1 MASKKEIKEK
11 HVSLKN
17 EINHHNFLYHNKDQP
32 EITDNEYDQLF
43 QELLKLENDYV
54 FLDKSDSPTSRV
66 GDTPQSDLKEFFH
79 EAPMLSLDN
88 AFEPEDLYDF
98 EKRTFNKIKKQTLF
112 YSCEPKIDGVAV
124 SLIYEKGKFIKAGTR
139 GDGEQGEDIT
149 HNVKT
154 IKQIPLMLN
163 GKNHPDKIEIRGEIY
178 CEKTAFDKF
187 NKEYAKSGQK
197 TFANPRNFVAGSI
210 RQLNPEIAAARPLKI
225 QLHSLGYVDQ
235 KNFFKSHQEM
245 LNTFLSWNLPINPD
259 TELVNSIEEVISYCD
274 RLTNKR
280 EALNYEI
287 DGVVIK
293 IDDVFLQQELGFSS
307 RSPKWSIAKK
317 FKAEEGTTE
326 VLSVNFQMGRTGALT
341 PVANLKP
348 VKLGGVTISN
358 ATLHNMDEVE
368 RLDIRIGDF
377 VKVKRAGD
385 VIPKVI
391 KVEKNK
397 RNNKTQKIKQPTHC
411 SSCSRPIAFFE
422 GLTPNLDL
430 ARLKNEDQS
439 CYGYSQFKETLKH
452 FVSRQAMDIDGL
464 GSKTI
469 DQMVDKGI
477 IKSIKDLYLLKKESF
492 RDLDGF
498 AEKSINNLLSS
509 INKSKNIKLSN
520 FIYALGIKEI
530 GLETSKNL
538 SKRFLTIEN
547 IFSATV
553 DDFIA
558 VDDIG
563 EVASSNLHAFFSD
576 KFNIKFLKEII
587 NLGFKLEAEKVLS
600 RNSKIEDKKIAI
612 TGKLSS
618 ISRDDLKSKLEDLGV
633 KVVNSI
639 SKNTDYVIV
648 GSDAG
653 SKLAKAKALNIEI
666 ISDEDLDSFLTQNE
680 N

>member
-430 ARLKNEDQS
+430 ARLKNEDHS

-547 IFSATV
+547 IYSATV
-553 DDFIA
+553 DDFIS

-576 KFNIKFLKEII
+576 KSNIKFLKEII

-618 ISRDDLKSKLEDLGV
+618 ISRDELKSKLEDLGV

>member
-139 GDGEQGEDIT
+139 GDGEKGEDIT

-618 ISRDDLKSKLEDLGV
+618 ISRDELKSKLEDLGV

>member
-88 AFEPEDLYDF
+88 AFEPEDLHDF

-225 QLHSLGYVDQ
+225 QLHSLGYVDK

-430 ARLKNEDQS
+430 ARLKNEDHS

>member
-178 CEKTAFDKF
+178 CEKTAFHKF

-259 TELVNSIEEVISYCD
+259 IELVNSIEEVISYCD

-430 ARLKNEDQS
+430 ARLKNEDHS

-538 SKRFLTIEN
+538 SKRFLIIEN

-576 KFNIKFLKEII
+576 KSNIKFLKEII
-587 NLGFKLEAEKVLS
+587 NLGFNLEAEKVLS
-600 RNSKIEDKKIAI
+600 RNSKIKDKKIAI

-618 ISRDDLKSKLEDLGV
+618 ISRDELKSKLEDLGV

>member
-430 ARLKNEDQS
+430 ARLKNEDHS

-477 IKSIKDLYLLKKESF
+477 IKSIKDLYLLEKESF

-618 ISRDDLKSKLEDLGV
+618 FSRDDLKSKLEDLGV

>member
-259 TELVNSIEEVISYCD
+259 IELVNSIEEVISYCD

-477 IKSIKDLYLLKKESF
+477 IKSIKDLYLLEKESF

-618 ISRDDLKSKLEDLGV
+618 FSRDDLKSKLEDLGV

>member
-576 KFNIKFLKEII
+576 KSNIKFLKEII
-587 NLGFKLEAEKVLS
+587 NLGFNLEAEKVLS
-600 RNSKIEDKKIAI
+600 RNSKIKDKKIAI

-618 ISRDDLKSKLEDLGV
+618 ISRDELKSKLEDLGV

>member
-618 ISRDDLKSKLEDLGV
+618 FSRDDLKSKLEDLGV

>member
-88 AFEPEDLYDF
+88 AFEPEDLHDF

-326 VLSVNFQMGRTGALT
+326 VLSVTFQMGRTGALT

-618 ISRDDLKSKLEDLGV
+618 ISRDELKSKLEDLGV

>member
-88 AFEPEDLYDF
+88 AFESEDLYDF

-477 IKSIKDLYLLKKESF
+477 IKSIKDLYLLEKESF

-538 SKRFLTIEN
+538 SKRFLIIEN

-612 TGKLSS
+612 KGKLTSF
-618 ISRDDLKSKLEDLGV
+618 SRDDLKSKLEDLGV
-633 KVVNSI
+633 KVVISI

>member
-259 TELVNSIEEVISYCD
+259 IELVNSIEEVISYCD

-477 IKSIKDLYLLKKESF
+477 IKSIKDLYLLEKESF

-538 SKRFLTIEN
+538 SKRFLIIEN

-576 KFNIKFLKEII
+576 KSNIKFLKEII

-618 ISRDDLKSKLEDLGV
+618 ISRDELKSKLEDLGV

-666 ISDEDLDSFLTQNE
+666 IPDEDLDSFLTQNE

>member
-259 TELVNSIEEVISYCD
+259 IELVNSIEEVISYCD

-430 ARLKNEDQS
+430 ARLKNEDHS

-618 ISRDDLKSKLEDLGV
+618 FSRDDLKSKLEDLGV

>member
-139 GDGEQGEDIT
+139 GDGEKGEDIT

-245 LNTFLSWNLPINPD
+245 LKTFLSWNLPINPD
-259 TELVNSIEEVISYCD
+259 IELVNSIEEVISYCD

-430 ARLKNEDQS
+430 ARLKNEDHS

-477 IKSIKDLYLLKKESF
+477 IKSIKDLYLLEKESF

-587 NLGFKLEAEKVLS
+587 NLGFNLEAEKVLS
-600 RNSKIEDKKIAI
+600 RNSKIKDKKIAI

-618 ISRDDLKSKLEDLGV
+618 ISRDELKSKLEDLGV

>member
-32 EITDNEYDQLF
+32 EISDNEYDQLF

-88 AFEPEDLYDF
+88 AFEPEDLHDF

>member
-178 CEKTAFDKF
+178 CEKTAFHKF

-576 KFNIKFLKEII
+576 KSNIKFLKEII
-587 NLGFKLEAEKVLS
+587 NLGFNLEAEKVLS

-618 ISRDDLKSKLEDLGV
+618 ISRDELKSKLEDLGV

>member
-11 HVSLKN
+11 HVYLKN

-88 AFEPEDLYDF
+88 AFEPEDLHDF

-178 CEKTAFDKF
+178 CEKIAFDKF

-326 VLSVNFQMGRTGALT
+326 ILSVNFQMGRTGALT

>member
-430 ARLKNEDQS
+430 ARLKNEDHS

-477 IKSIKDLYLLKKESF
+477 IKSIKDLYLLEKESF

-576 KFNIKFLKEII
+576 KSNIKFLKEII

-618 ISRDDLKSKLEDLGV
+618 ISRDELKSKLEDLGV

>member
-245 LNTFLSWNLPINPD
+245 LKTFLSWNLPINPD
-259 TELVNSIEEVISYCD
+259 IELVNSIEEVISYCD

-477 IKSIKDLYLLKKESF
+477 IKSIKDLYLLEKESF

-576 KFNIKFLKEII
+576 KSNIKFLKEII
-587 NLGFKLEAEKVLS
+587 NLGFNLEAEKVLS
-600 RNSKIEDKKIAI
+600 RNSKIKDKKIAI

-618 ISRDDLKSKLEDLGV
+618 ISRDELKSKLEDLGV

>member
-88 AFEPEDLYDF
+88 AFESEDLYDF

-259 TELVNSIEEVISYCD
+259 IELVNSIEEVISYCD

-430 ARLKNEDQS
+430 ARLKNEDHS

-477 IKSIKDLYLLKKESF
+477 IKSIKDLYLLEKESF

-576 KFNIKFLKEII
+576 KSNIKFLKEII
-587 NLGFKLEAEKVLS
+587 NLGFNLEAEKVLS

-618 ISRDDLKSKLEDLGV
+618 FSRDDLKSKLEDLGV

>member
-54 FLDKSDSPTSRV
+54 FLDKSDSPTSRI

-430 ARLKNEDQS
+430 ARLKNEDHS

-477 IKSIKDLYLLKKESF
+477 IKSIKDLYLLEKESF

-618 ISRDDLKSKLEDLGV
+618 FSRDDLKSKLEDLGV

>member
-124 SLIYEKGKFIKAGTR
+124 SLIYEKGKFLKAGTR

-430 ARLKNEDQS
+430 ARLKNEDHS

-547 IFSATV
+547 IYSATV
-553 DDFIA
+553 DDFIS

-576 KFNIKFLKEII
+576 KSNIKFLKEII

-618 ISRDDLKSKLEDLGV
+618 ISRDELKSKLEDLGV

-666 ISDEDLDSFLTQNE
+666 IPDEDLDSFLTQNE

>member
-1 MASKKEIKEK
+1 MVSKKDIKENYNSLKKEI
-11 HVSLKN
+11 N
-17 EINHHNFLYHNKDQP
+17 RHNFLYHNKDNP
-32 EITDNEYDQLF
+32 EITDIEFDQLF
-43 QELLKLENDYV
+43 QKLLKLEDEYD
-54 FLDKSDSPTSRV
+54 FLDKSDSPSSRV
-66 GDTPQSDLKEFFH
+66 GDTPQTDLKEFIH
-79 EAPMLSLDN
+79 EVPMLSLDN
-88 AFEPEDLYDF
+88 AFEPDDLYDF
-98 EKRTFNKIKKQTLF
+98 EKRTFNKIQKQRLN

-139 GDGEQGEDIT
+139 GDGEQGEDIS

-154 IKQIPLMLN
+154 IKQIPLNLN
-163 GKNHPDKIEIRGEIY
+163 GNNHPKKIEIRGEIY

-187 NKEYAKSGQK
+187 NKEYLKTDEK

-210 RQLNPEIAAARPLKI
+210 RQLNPEIAASRPLKI

-235 KNFFKSHQEM
+235 ENFFKSHQEM
-245 LNTFLSWNLPINPD
+245 LKTFLSWNLPINPD
-259 TELVNSIEEVISYCD
+259 AKLVGSIEEVLSYCEK
-274 RLTNKR
+274 LTNKR

-293 IDDVFLQQELGFSS
+293 IDDVSIQKELGFSS

-326 VLSVNFQMGRTGALT
+326 VLSVNFQMGRTGSLT
-341 PVANLKP
+341 PVATLKP

-377 VKVKRAGD
+377 VKIKRAGD

-397 RNNKTQKIKQPTHC
+397 RKNKNKKIIQPTNC
-411 SSCSRPIAFFE
+411 PSCSRPITFFE

-430 ARLKNEDQS
+430 SKLNNEDRS
-439 CYGYSQFKETLKH
+439 CYGYSQFKESLKH

-469 DQMVDKGI
+469 NQMVDKGI
-477 IKSIKDLYLLKKESF
+477 IKSVKDLYLLEIENFKE
-492 RDLDGF
+492 LDGF
-498 AEKSINNLLSS
+498 AEKSINKLLSS
-509 INKSKNIKLSN
+509 INNSKHIKLSN
-520 FIYALGIKEI
+520 FLYALGIKEI

-538 SKRFLTIEN
+538 SRKFLKIEN
-547 IFSATV
+547 IFSASV
-553 DDFIA
+553 NDFIS

-563 EVASSNLHAFFSD
+563 EVASANLYAFFSD
-576 KFNIKFLKEII
+576 KHNIKFLDEMID
-587 NLGFKLEAEKVLS
+587 LGFDLKAEQVLS
-600 RNSKIEDKKIAI
+600 HVSKLVDKKIAI

-618 ISRDDLKSKLEDLGV
+618 ISRDKLKSKLEDLGV
-633 KVVNSI
+633 KVVSSI

-653 SKLAKAKALNIEI
+653 SKLEKAKALNIEI
-666 ISDEDLDSFLTQNE
+666 IKDENLDTFLIQNE

>member
-430 ARLKNEDQS
+430 ARLKNEDHS

-618 ISRDDLKSKLEDLGV
+618 FSRDDLKSKLEDLGV

>member
-430 ARLKNEDQS
+430 ARLKNEDHS

-553 DDFIA
+553 DDFIS

-618 ISRDDLKSKLEDLGV
+618 ISRDELKSKLEDLGV

>member
-88 AFEPEDLYDF
+88 AFEPEDLHDF

-430 ARLKNEDQS
+430 ARLKNEDHS

-576 KFNIKFLKEII
+576 KSNIKFLKEII

>member
-178 CEKTAFDKF
+178 CEKTAFRKF
-187 NKEYAKSGQK
+187 NTEYAKSGQK

-477 IKSIKDLYLLKKESF
+477 IKSIKDLYLLEKESF

-576 KFNIKFLKEII
+576 KSNIKFLKEII
-587 NLGFKLEAEKVLS
+587 NLGFNLEAEKVLS

-618 ISRDDLKSKLEDLGV
+618 FSRDDLKSKLEDLGV

>member
-178 CEKTAFDKF
+178 CEKTAFRKF
-187 NKEYAKSGQK
+187 NTEYAKSGQK

-245 LNTFLSWNLPINPD
+245 LKTFLSWNLPINPD
-259 TELVNSIEEVISYCD
+259 IELVNSIEEVISYCD

-538 SKRFLTIEN
+538 SKRLLTNEN

-587 NLGFKLEAEKVLS
+587 NLGFNLEAEKVLS

-612 TGKLSS
+612 TGKVSS
-618 ISRDDLKSKLEDLGV
+618 FSRDDLKSKLEDLGV

>member
-477 IKSIKDLYLLKKESF
+477 IKSIKDLYLLEKESF

>member
-88 AFEPEDLYDF
+88 AFESEDLYDF

-178 CEKTAFDKF
+178 CEKTAFRKF
-187 NKEYAKSGQK
+187 NTEYAKSGQK

-245 LNTFLSWNLPINPD
+245 LKTFLSWNLPINPD
-259 TELVNSIEEVISYCD
+259 IELVNSIEEVISYCD

-477 IKSIKDLYLLKKESF
+477 IKSIKDLYLLEKESF

-618 ISRDDLKSKLEDLGV
+618 FSRDDLKSKLEDLGV

>member
-280 EALNYEI
+280 EALNYDI

-341 PVANLKP
+341 PVANLNP

-477 IKSIKDLYLLKKESF
+477 IKSIKDLYLLEKESF

-538 SKRFLTIEN
+538 SKRFLIIEN

-576 KFNIKFLKEII
+576 KSNIKFLKEII
-587 NLGFKLEAEKVLS
+587 NLGFNLEAEKVLS
-600 RNSKIEDKKIAI
+600 RNSKIKDKKIAI

-618 ISRDDLKSKLEDLGV
+618 ISRDELKSKLEDLGV

>member
-430 ARLKNEDQS
+430 ARLKNEDHS

-477 IKSIKDLYLLKKESF
+477 IKSIKDLYLLEKESF

>member
-245 LNTFLSWNLPINPD
+245 LKTFLSWNLPINPD
-259 TELVNSIEEVISYCD
+259 IELVNSIEEVISYCD

-317 FKAEEGTTE
+317 FKAEEGTSE

-618 ISRDDLKSKLEDLGV
+618 FSRDDLKSKLEDLGV

>member
-210 RQLNPEIAAARPLKI
+210 KQLNPEIAAARPLKI

-280 EALNYEI
+280 EAINYEK

-430 ARLKNEDQS
+430 ARLKNEDHS

-538 SKRFLTIEN
+538 SKRFLIIEN

-576 KFNIKFLKEII
+576 KSNIKFLKEII
-587 NLGFKLEAEKVLS
+587 NLGFNLEAEKVLS
-600 RNSKIEDKKIAI
+600 RNSKIKDKKIAI

-618 ISRDDLKSKLEDLGV
+618 ISRDELKSKLEDLGV

>member
-88 AFEPEDLYDF
+88 AFEPEDLHDF

-477 IKSIKDLYLLKKESF
+477 IKSIKDLYLLKKENF

>member
-235 KNFFKSHQEM
+235 KNLFKSHQEM

-259 TELVNSIEEVISYCD
+259 IELVNSIEEVISYCD

-618 ISRDDLKSKLEDLGV
+618 FSRDDLKSKLEDLGV